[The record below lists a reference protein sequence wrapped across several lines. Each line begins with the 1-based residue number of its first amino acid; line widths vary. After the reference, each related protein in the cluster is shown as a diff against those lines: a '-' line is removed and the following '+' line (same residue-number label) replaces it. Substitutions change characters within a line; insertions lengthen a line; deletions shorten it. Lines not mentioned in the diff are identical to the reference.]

1 MDVSENRGTPKSS
14 IFIRFSIIN
23 HPFWGTPI
31 FGNTHIVSK
40 WTSHKKYRDSQNQKR
55 GQCESDIVNCKI
67 KRLPRKWTVA
77 FLMREPS
84 FSRYLDVVK
93 KSQAACLGINQLRV
107 LGVYYGV
114 LLAQVLWPENPPKQ
128 KGHPVRLW
136 MRFLLVDKAKD
147 EIFVE
152 HLNVFVF
159 SFKLNIPWMFPQ
171 TKILSMQWY
180 VKIIE
185 HKKQDPVYWNFI
197 ARFRKTPYTKWYG
210 PPRSFSDILWQ
221 LRWAL

>member
-1 MDVSENRGTPKSS
+1 MDLSENRGTPKSS
-14 IFIRFSIIN
+14 ILIGFSIIN

-31 FGNTHIVSK
+31 FGNTSK

-55 GQCESDIVNCKI
+55 GHCESDIVNCKI

-93 KSQAACLGINQLRV
+93 KSQAACSGINQLRV

-159 SFKLNIPWMFPQ
+159 SNKLNIPWMFPQ
-171 TKILSMQWY
+171 TKILSMQRY

-185 HKKQDPVYWNFI
+185 HKK
-197 ARFRKTPYTKWYG
+197 KG
-210 PPRSFSDILWQ
+210 PCILEFDCKVQ
-221 LRWAL
+221 KKLHTQMV